1 MSFKQGFIIDVPN
14 FYITTPKGDVH
25 LVTAQSGE
33 ITFGGENIAIDGG
46 WSLSSLIEID
56 TRKTIEI
63 TATDAQWNLETMQL
77 TSGGN
82 LTKGADEFYRFG
94 TPYVVDPVEH
104 TITLPEKAIEGS
116 IRINGYEETTE
127 ELEIPENS
135 FRVTVDTDQTQLKF
149 NAEDAGKKLYVAYKV
164 LTEEDEHQL
173 TVKTN
178 DFPKS
183 GQVVCQFPIY
193 NDADSDCAD
202 IVGYGQFLIY
212 KAKIRPDTTIGGSYK
227 TPSTF
232 DLTLSGLDPRRPDEN
247 LWKFSTMKKINA

>member
-33 ITFGGENIAIDGG
+33 ITFGGDNIAIDGG

-63 TATDAQWNLETMQL
+63 TATDAQWNLDTMQL

-94 TPYVVDPVEH
+94 VPYVVDPVDY
-104 TITLPEKAIEGS
+104 TIELPEKAIEGS
-116 IRINGYEETTE
+116 IRIAGYEETTE
-127 ELEIPENS
+127 ELEIPAGT
-135 FRVTVDTDQTQLKF
+135 FKVVVDTDTTKLKF
-149 NAEDAGKKLYVAYKV
+149 NEEDAGKRLYVAYKV
-164 LTEEDEHQL
+164 LTDEDEYQL
-173 TVKTN
+173 TVKTT
-178 DFPKS
+178 DFPKA

-193 NDADSDCAD
+193 READADVAD

-212 KAKIRPDTTIGGSYK
+212 KAKIRPDFTVGGSYK

-232 DLTLSGLDPRRPDEN
+232 DLTLSGLDPRRPDGN
-247 LWKFSTMKKINA
+247 HWKFSTMKNVNK